1 MNKSPISPI
10 SQNNDT
16 TNFDLLKYNIFT
28 SNIRN
33 MFLLTS
39 ITFIF
44 LTFINKDSF
53 IDEHKTLKLIFKL
66 IALLVIII
74 SLYIGYINIL
84 DWDNYSKQHISP
96 INKFIDL
103 NVIAQYNTA
112 CYIYIAIISIATL
125 LYLYIMITSDII

>member
-39 ITFIF
+39 VTFIF

-53 IDEHKTLKLIFKL
+53 IDEHKTLKIIFKI

-84 DWDNYSKQHISP
+84 EWDNYSKQHISP

-103 NVIAQYNTA
+103 DVIAQYNTA
-112 CYIYIAIISIATL
+112 CYIYIAIISIAIL